1 VITSLALIGH
11 QYGGDQGLRFKRDKN
26 RAFAHKQIEQR
37 ELTNMTVQ
45 LTKTLVFAGLLAV
58 STSAFAETTETQAA
72 ETTTKIEE
80 VMPNAPVK
88 KEGEASVDEV
98 ITNRKLRAETGSKN
112 LYSFSAAL
120 GYNGGTVNNPM
131 SDVRPDISSTVF
143 DPAQPA
149 LSGSIGGKYKISELQ
164 TLSLDVGVLI
174 RKPFH
179 TDATKSFRERSTVS
193 NPSLTYQVVYQAA
206 GIQNVTQV
214 YGALTTDE
222 AYRAIGDFG
231 TIGFGQTAIYDFG
244 GSKFSAGLAF
254 DASYTAFDKNE
265 EELRSSQSDFQFGF
279 YPFAEL
285 VLNDSLNLRTVF
297 RPFTFR
303 HVRAE
308 AFGNVVRDVNT
319 QSFGLGISVTRDI
332 YLYPNIQFVLEDVRA
347 ERTNV
352 ALSANINI

>member
-1 VITSLALIGH
+1 
-11 QYGGDQGLRFKRDKN
+11 
-26 RAFAHKQIEQR
+26 
-37 ELTNMTVQ
+37 MTVQ
-45 LTKTLVFAGLLAV
+45 LTKSLVLAGLLAV
-58 STSAFAETTETQAA
+58 STSAFAETNETQAA
-72 ETTTKIEE
+72 ETTTKLED
-80 VMPNAPVK
+80 VTPNAPIK

-131 SDVRPDISSTVF
+131 SDVRPNISSAVF

-149 LSGSIGGKYKISELQ
+149 MSGTIGGKYKISELQ
-164 TLSLDVGVLI
+164 TLSVDVGLLI

-179 TDATKSFRERSTVS
+179 TDATKNFRERTTVS
-193 NPSLTYQVVYQAA
+193 NPSMTYQVVYQAA

-214 YGALTTDE
+214 YGVWTTDE
-222 AYRAIGDFG
+222 AYRAIGDVG

-244 GSKFSAGLAF
+244 GSKFSAGLAL
-254 DASYTAFDKNE
+254 DASYTMFDNNDQA
-265 EELRSSQSDFQFGF
+265 LRAGQADYQFGF

-297 RPFTFR
+297 RPFTFQ
-303 HVRAE
+303 HVRSE
-308 AFGNVVRDVNT
+308 PFGNIVRNVNT

-332 YLYPNIQFVLEDVRA
+332 YLYPNIQFVLEDIRA

>member
-1 VITSLALIGH
+1 MKA
-11 QYGGDQGLRFKRDKN
+11 
-26 RAFAHKQIEQR
+26 
-37 ELTNMTVQ
+37 Q
-45 LTKTLVFAGLLAV
+45 LTKSLVLAGLLAV
-58 STSAFAETTETQAA
+58 STSAFAETTETPAA
-72 ETTTKIEE
+72 ETTTKIED
-80 VMPNAPVK
+80 VTPNAPVK
-88 KEGEASVDEV
+88 KEGEADVDEV

-120 GYNGGTVNNPM
+120 GYNGGTINNPM
-131 SDVRPDISSTVF
+131 SDVRPNISSAVF

-149 LSGSIGGKYKISELQ
+149 LSGSIGGKYKISALQ
-164 TLSLDVGVLI
+164 SLSVDVGVLV

-179 TDATKSFRERSTVS
+179 GDDKKNFRERTTVS

-206 GIQNVTQV
+206 GIQNVTSV
-214 YGALTTDE
+214 SGTWTTDE
-222 AYRAIGDFG
+222 AYRAIGDVG

-254 DASYTAFDKNE
+254 DASYTAFDNNDE
-265 EELRSSQSDFQFGF
+265 ALREAQSDYQFGF

-285 VLNDSLNLRTVF
+285 VLNDTLNLRTVF
-297 RPFTFR
+297 RPFTFQ

-308 AFGNVVRDVNT
+308 PFGNVVRNVNT

-332 YLYPNIQFVLEDVRA
+332 YLYPNIQFVLEDARA